1 MVYFIS
7 LDDSRLTSS
16 INNANFGRTIKNERK
31 RVDIKLLSNGK
42 GGVESYI
49 ARPNFHSRAIFD
61 ESLIAMQMA
70 RTEITI
76 RKPIYVGLNIVDIL
90 KTHVYRFHDEYMQK
104 RFKGKSKV
112 LCTDTNSLVYL
123 FKDIDVYD
131 VMKKDLLKELDTS
144 DYAKENSFNMPRE
157 DCKKLGLMKD
167 ELNGNI
173 MLEYVELRAKLYS
186 MSIKYKEAMKKSK
199 KVKKYVVEKT
209 LMTI

>member
-1 MVYFIS
+1 
-7 LDDSRLTSS
+7 
-16 INNANFGRTIKNERK
+16 
-31 RVDIKLLSNGK
+31 
-42 GGVESYI
+42 
-49 ARPNFHSRAIFD
+49 
-61 ESLIAMQMA
+61 MA

-173 MLEYVELRAKLYS
+173 MLGYVGLRAKLYS
-186 MSIKYKEAMKKSK
+186 MSIKDKEAMKKSK